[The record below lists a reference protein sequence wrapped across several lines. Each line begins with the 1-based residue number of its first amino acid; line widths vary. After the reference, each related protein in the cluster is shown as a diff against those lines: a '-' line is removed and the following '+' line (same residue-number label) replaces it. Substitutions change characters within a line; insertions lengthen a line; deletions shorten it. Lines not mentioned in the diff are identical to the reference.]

1 MRASLL
7 RCRQSLRRG
16 GTKYAACVM
25 GMLVSLDIG
34 AVIAPR
40 GRTERLPLRDMPSQP
55 VYAYMGHRLRR
66 ARPLQSGHSPIAIIA
81 SFRAPSSDCGSTCS
95 HVVAVRGEVAGREA
109 AGGVPLVNEPP
120 ALSLQRR
127 VRIVL
132 NGRETAQSEG
142 KVLLG
147 RHCTGY
153 TTAPDTVPNE
163 PTERSAS
170 RGRRAI
176 TSAGS
181 RGRGCGG
188 QKGFGG
194 RQARTQILHP
204 RLVGVLRVLR
214 SRGHGVLGAWRARG
228 GQQVTTCNA
237 REVSPSTAT
246 CAARARCSQ
255 SSTA

>member
-1 MRASLL
+1 
-7 RCRQSLRRG
+7 
-16 GTKYAACVM
+16 
-25 GMLVSLDIG
+25 MLVSLDIG

-40 GRTERLPLRDMPSQP
+40 GRTERLPLHDMPSQP

-66 ARPLQSGHSPIAIIA
+66 ARPLQSGHNPIAIIA

-246 CAARARCSQ
+246 CTARARCSQ